1 MEHGSTTRPLSRLHG
16 GDTVEEDVV
25 VNIQFLKTSEV
36 AEGTG
41 LAVSTVNK
49 YSRELED
56 NGYEFSKDGNTRLYT
71 GEDVRVLRAIKN
83 VREETNVSLSVA
95 VAMVMEKIE
104 HDRNIAKTEIEHTQ
118 HSVAATSA
126 DMTTNDNPQT
136 QLVAELMRSIVR
148 EEVQNAVRDEVQKS
162 MNELTRLFE
171 NTVEELKAGQSE
183 ETKQILEKVLD
194 QVNEGQQKMIE
205 STEELGTRLEREKST
220 KKRWYKPWG

>member
-1 MEHGSTTRPLSRLHG
+1 M
-16 GDTVEEDVV
+16 EEDVV

-71 GEDVRVLRAIKN
+71 SEDVRVLRAIKN

-104 HDRNIAKTEIEHTQ
+104 HDRNIAKTEIEHIQ

-126 DMTTNDNPQT
+126 DITTNDNPQT

-220 KKRWYKPWG
+220 KKKWYKPWG

>member
-1 MEHGSTTRPLSRLHG
+1 M
-16 GDTVEEDVV
+16 EEDVV
-25 VNIQFLKTSEV
+25 VNIQFIKTSEV
-36 AEGTG
+36 AEDTG

-56 NGYEFSKDGNTRLYT
+56 SGYEFAKDGSTRLYRS
-71 GEDVRVLRAIKN
+71 EDVRVLKAIKS
-83 VREETNVSLSVA
+83 VRKETSVSLAVA
-95 VAMVMEKIE
+95 VSMVMEKLE
-104 HDRNIAKTEIEHTQ
+104 HDRNIAEEELEHAQ
-118 HSVAATSA
+118 RSVAATNV
-126 DMTTNDNPQT
+126 DITTNDNPQT

-148 EEVQNAVRDEVQKS
+148 DEVQNAVREEVQKS

-205 STEELGTRLEREKST
+205 STEQLGTRLEREKT
-220 KKRWYKPWG
+220 IKKKWYKPWA